1 MRGMGNWER
10 ISGSKS
16 KLCFIKLI
24 GFTFRRTTRNAEKPG
39 TGTRT
44 ICNNGNPAPPPWAI
58 PEGGVYRQE
67 KHTNE
72 QRSFSTSPN
81 KLIRAGCGGVGVG
94 CVCMSH
100 YVQFH
105 SIFHFPNYSYSPLAG
120 HARVEY
126 EAGAF
131 SIPHSFGFEF
141 YSIFSSRFSIC
152 FAQ

>member
-1 MRGMGNWER
+1 MGNWER

-24 GFTFRRTTRNAEKPG
+24 GFTFRRTTRNGNTNDLQQWKSSTMG
-39 TGTRT
+39 NTR
-44 ICNNGNPAPPPWAI
+44 GV
-58 PEGGVYRQE
+58 VYRQE

-81 KLIRAGCGGVGVG
+81 TLIRAGCGGLAV
-94 CVCMSH
+94 CV
-100 YVQFH
+100 YVALC
-105 SIFHFPNYSYSPLAG
+105 SIPLHFSFSKLLLLSSGSG

-126 EAGAF
+126 EARAF
-131 SIPHSFGFEF
+131 SIPRSFGFEF
-141 YSIFSSRFSIC
+141 YSIFSFTFSIC